1 MFAIATRYFHC
12 HTKTGVAP
20 SLPRACRSLRG
31 QSGAPMEQPCFER
44 FLAAKSGRSA
54 LREFAQGNTEIVTRV
69 GQLDDIIRSAAHEPD
84 VVAVRAHT
92 KALRRDSVPPAGRS
106 PSPAP

>member
-1 MFAIATRYFHC
+1 
-12 HTKTGVAP
+12 
-20 SLPRACRSLRG
+20 
-31 QSGAPMEQPCFER
+31 MEQPCFER

-84 VVAVRAHT
+84 AFAVRART
-92 KALRRDSVPPAGRS
+92 KALRPDSVRPGVALARRRNDGQDRWFTHYLRVHLDRDFEQVLGS
-106 PSPAP
+106 FVH